1 MLARHQGRVVLVM
14 GAIPGERVRARVVR
28 ARRDVLHATV
38 TDVVEADRDRRSV
51 DGDPGCG
58 GQVYGHIAYRRQLV
72 LKSQLVRDALTRI
85 AKLPGI
91 DDVSVTASPEHG
103 YRMRARLH
111 ASRSGLGFLREGTHS
126 VCDPEPT
133 RQLQPETIR
142 VVSSLGRRLVEAS
155 ADRVIHV
162 DLAEN
167 MAADQRV
174 LHFHVRGEVAPETL
188 ADCTAE
194 TSCTGVTWAM
204 HGAGETMILR
214 GTPTVTDR
222 VSEVIDGKDSGV
234 LTRHAASFFQANR
247 YLLPDLVR
255 AVCRRV
261 TIGPVLDLY
270 AGVGLF
276 GVALASLG
284 VRGITAVER
293 DRIAV
298 SDLAVN
304 AANGGRMID
313 VVRASSEA
321 YLTGRSDPI
330 PGTVIVDPPRT
341 GLTRNVIDRLAALGT
356 RLVYVSCDVA
366 TFARDLRRLSEVG
379 YEVGDIDAYDMFPNT
394 AHVELVTTL
403 QK

>member
-1 MLARHQGRVVLVM
+1 
-14 GAIPGERVRARVVR
+14 
-28 ARRDVLHATV
+28 
-38 TDVVEADRDRRSV
+38 
-51 DGDPGCG
+51 
-58 GQVYGHIAYRRQLV
+58 
-72 LKSQLVRDALTRI
+72 
-85 AKLPGI
+85 
-91 DDVSVTASPEHG
+91 
-103 YRMRARLH
+103 MRARLH
-111 ASRSGLGFLREGTHS
+111 AGRSGLGFLREGTHS

-133 RQLQPETIR
+133 GQLQAETIR
-142 VVSSLGRRLVEAS
+142 VVSALGRRLVEAG
-155 ADRVIHV
+155 ADAVVHV

-167 MAADQRV
+167 IPADQRV
-174 LHFHVRGEVAPETL
+174 LHFHVRGEVTPGTL
-188 ADCTAE
+188 ADCTTE

-204 HGAGETMILR
+204 HGAGRITSLR

-222 VSEVIDGKDSGV
+222 VSAVIEGSDSGV

-284 VRGITAVER
+284 VRGITAVEP
-293 DRIAV
+293 DPVAV
-298 SDLAVN
+298 ADLAVN
-304 AANGGRMID
+304 AAGSGRTID

-341 GLTRNVIDRLAALGT
+341 GLTRTVIDRLSALGA

-379 YEVGDIDAYDMFPNT
+379 YEVGDIEAYDMFPNT